1 MDGPSHYIIDS
12 IVYTMDGQ
20 SESDGQSELKNEE
33 ELMRTDTKSDIAGA
47 SSLESS
53 QNASFGA

>member
-20 SESDGQSELKNEE
+20 SELKNEE
-33 ELMRTDTKSDIAGA
+33 ELMRTDTKSNIVGA

-53 QNASFGA
+53 QNASFGS